1 MSKLTE
7 EFIASYT
14 SCQSQLFAFLLSIL
28 GSPHQAEEVLQEANL
43 VIWRKSEQFQ
53 PGTSFIAWA
62 ITIARY
68 QAMAYREKQG
78 REYLVFND
86 QVTEA
91 IAEAY
96 TQHDRWTSDRLSKLD
111 HCFGQLPQAAQEL
124 LTLRYREGLN
134 PAGIAEKQGKTYRAI
149 VQSLSRIRSMLAD
162 CIRQKEASHG

>member
-1 MSKLTE
+1 MSHPSE

-14 SCQSQLFAFLLSIL
+14 ACQSQLFAFLLSIL
-28 GSPHQAEEVLQEANL
+28 GHPHQAEEVLQEANL
-43 VIWRKSEQFQ
+43 VIWRKADQFQ

-78 REYLVFND
+78 REHLVFD
-86 QVTEA
+86 DRVSEA
-91 IAEAY
+91 IADAY
-96 TQHDRWTSDRLSKLD
+96 TQQDRWTGDRLSRLD
-111 HCFGQLPQAAQEL
+111 HCFGKLPQAAQEL
-124 LTLRYREGLN
+124 LALRYREGLD

-149 VQSLSRIRSMLAD
+149 VQSLSRIRSILAD